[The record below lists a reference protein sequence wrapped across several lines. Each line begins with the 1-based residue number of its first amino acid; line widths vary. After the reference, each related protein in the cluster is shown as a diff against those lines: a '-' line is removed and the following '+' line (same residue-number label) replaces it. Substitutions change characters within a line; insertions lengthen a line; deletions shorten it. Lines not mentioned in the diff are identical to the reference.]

1 MDYAYIGTTILRLL
15 PYTLITIKIVFISF
29 LAGCIFGGLLAWG
42 KLCRVKVIN
51 KIAYGYTTMI
61 RCTPFIIMLFIVFYG
76 IPYLLLPFGIDANV
90 IGKEVYTMITLSMY
104 TSSNLSDNFRASY
117 LAINKGQTEAA
128 LCIGMKKTQA
138 FRRIILPQMIFIALP
153 MMSNVIVSEFQDTA
167 LAFAIGLV
175 DLMGQAKVLDALS
188 YNVNTFEIYVAAS
201 ILFWILAVLC
211 ERAIKYLHTSLDFDK
226 RKSLNQRIGQA

>member
-1 MDYAYIGTTILRLL
+1 MDYAYIGKTIIRLL
-15 PYTLITIKIVFISF
+15 PYTLVTIKIVIISF

-42 KLCRVKVIN
+42 KLCKVKVIN
-51 KIAYGYTTMI
+51 KIAFGYTTMI
-61 RCTPFIIMLFIVFYG
+61 RCTPFIIMLFVVFYG

-90 IGKEVYTMITLSMY
+90 IGKEVFTIITLTMY

-117 LAINKGQTEAA
+117 MAINKGQTEAA
-128 LCIGMKKTQA
+128 LCVGMKKTQA
-138 FRRIILPQMIFIALP
+138 LRRIVFPQMIFIALP

-188 YNVNTFEIYVAAS
+188 YNVNTFKIYVAVS
-201 ILFWILAVLC
+201 LLFWGLAILC
-211 ERAIKYLHTSLDFDK
+211 EQAIKYIHTSLDFSK
-226 RKSLNQRIGQA
+226 KKHHSLKKA